1 MNVKK
6 LFLWY
11 FMLTKRLFRK
21 WSFLVLLCCIPLM
34 MLVSDYA
41 MSGESGVMTIILCC
55 EDESPQ
61 AQKIVENLFESESV
75 IRFKVNNNKDEA
87 IKEVKNHKADALWC
101 FSEDFEQKTEQY
113 AKRES
118 SKPVVT
124 VYEREDNIPLQLSHE
139 KLYGALFGSFSYEV
153 YENFVYTK
161 LVDKNTVSEEEVSE
175 YFDGTK
181 RRDDIVKIEKTD
193 DEVNKNT
200 LYLLT
205 PLRGIMSIMVVLCG
219 LAAAMYFLKDKREGK
234 YNWMSEQKRIIPAFA
249 QCLAALV
256 PAAIAVLAAVMFT
269 DISVGFVRE
278 LLSMLL
284 FVIGCSGFC
293 LVMCMLFKNSGNLG
307 AAVPAILVVMLAVSP
322 VFITIDMLKPIGKLM
337 PVYYYLNSIY
347 NASYYLYFVYYII
360 GVYALAVAINLLKKD
375 SLRKKF

>member
-11 FMLTKRLFRK
+11 YMLTKRLFRK
-21 WSFLVLLCCIPLM
+21 WSFLVLLCCIPIM
-34 MLVSDYA
+34 MLVSNYA
-41 MSGESGVMTIILCC
+41 MSGESGVMTVILYS
-55 EDESPQ
+55 EDDSAEV
-61 AQKIVENLFESESV
+61 QKIINNLTDGDSV
-75 IRFKVNNNKDEA
+75 IRFKVCNNKEDG
-87 IKEVKNHKADALWC
+87 IKEVEKHKADALWC
-101 FSEDFEQKTEQY
+101 FTEDFEQKLEKY
-113 AKRES
+113 AKHES

-139 KLYGALFGSFSYEV
+139 KLYGALYSSFSYEV

-161 LVDKNTVSEEEVSE
+161 LVDKNTVSEEEVGK

-181 RRDDIVKIEKTD
+181 RRDDVVALEKTD
-193 DEVNKNT
+193 DTVSKNT
-200 LYLLT
+200 MYLLT

-219 LAAAMYFLKDKREGK
+219 LAAAMYFLKDKKEGK

-256 PAAIAVLAAVMFT
+256 PAAVAVLAAVAFT
-269 DISVGFVRE
+269 DISVGFVNE
-278 LLSMLL
+278 IISMLL
-284 FVIGCSGFC
+284 FVIASAGFC

-307 AAVPAILVVMLAVSP
+307 AAIPAILIVMLAVSP
-322 VFITIDMLKPIGKLM
+322 VFISIDMLKPIGKLM
-337 PVYYYLNSIY
+337 PAYYYLNSIY

-360 GVYALAVAINLLKKD
+360 GVYAVAVVVNLFK
-375 SLRKKF
+375 RR

>member
-11 FMLTKRLFRK
+11 YMLTKRLFRK

-34 MLVSDYA
+34 MLVSNYA

-55 EDESPQ
+55 EDDSHET
-61 AQKIVENLFESESV
+61 QKIVDSLMDGDSV
-75 IRFKVNNNKDEA
+75 IRFKVNNNKEEA

-101 FSEDFEQKTEQY
+101 FTENFQQKLEEY
-113 AKRES
+113 AKHES

-124 VYEREDNIPLQLSHE
+124 VYEREDNIPLELSHE
-139 KLYGALFGSFSYEV
+139 KLYGALYSSFSYEV

-161 LVDKNTVSEEEVSE
+161 LVDKNTVSEEEVAQ

-181 RRDDIVKIEKTD
+181 RRDDIVALEKTD
-193 DEVNKNT
+193 DAVKKDT
-200 LYLLT
+200 VYLLT

-219 LAAAMYFLKDKREGK
+219 LAAAMYFLKDKKEGK

-256 PAAIAVLAAVMFT
+256 PAAVAVLLAVGFT
-269 DISVGFVRE
+269 RISVGFSRE

-284 FVIGCSGFC
+284 FVIACAGFC

-307 AAVPAILVVMLAVSP
+307 AAIPAILIVMLAVSP
-322 VFITIDMLKPIGKLM
+322 VFITIDMLKPIGVLM
-337 PVYYYLNSIY
+337 PAYYYLNSIY

-360 GVYALAVAINLLKKD
+360 GVYAVAGLINLFK
-375 SLRKKF
+375 RR

>member
-34 MLVSDYA
+34 VLASNYA
-41 MSGESGVMTIILCC
+41 MSGESGVMTIFLCC
-55 EDESPQ
+55 EDDSPQ
-61 AQKIVENLFESESV
+61 AHKIVDSLFEGDSV
-75 IRFKVNNNKDEA
+75 IRFKVNNNKEEA
-87 IKEVKNHKADALWC
+87 IAEVKNQKADAVWC
-101 FSEDFEQKTEQY
+101 FESDFEQKTEQY

-118 SKPVVT
+118 LKPLVT
-124 VYEREDNIPLQLSHE
+124 VYQREDNIPLQLSNE
-139 KLYGALFGSFSYEV
+139 ILYGALYSSFSYEV

-161 LVDKNTVSEEEVSE
+161 LVDKNTVSEEDLAR
-175 YFDGTK
+175 YFNHTK
-181 RRDDIVKIEKTD
+181 QRDDIVKFEKTD
-193 DEVNKNT
+193 EEVSKNT

-219 LAAAMYFLKDKREGK
+219 LAAAMYFLKDKKEGK
-234 YNWMSEQKRIIPAFA
+234 YNWMSERKKIIPAFA

-256 PAAIAVLAAVMFT
+256 PGAIAVLLAIGFT
-269 DISVGFVRE
+269 HISVGFARE

-284 FVIGCSGFC
+284 FVIASSGFC
-293 LVMCMLFKNSGNLG
+293 LVMCMLFKKSGNLG
-307 AAVPAILVVMLAVSP
+307 AVIPAILVVMLAVSP
-322 VFITIDMLKPIGKLM
+322 VFITIDMLKPIGMLM

-360 GVYALAVAINLLKKD
+360 GVYAVAAAINSLLN
-375 SLRKKF
+375 RR